1 MAATSVSPRRRW
13 QINLKFF
20 WGPLVRSTF
29 SFLFAAIFFFN
40 CSANETDSKVIKF
53 YGTSQLANYAGQL
66 APQ

>member
-20 WGPLVRSTF
+20 WGPLVRSSF
-29 SFLFAAIFFFN
+29 SFLFFLN

-53 YGTSQLANYAGQL
+53 YGTSQLANYVGQL